1 MTTSCW
7 TCILR
12 HISTRYTVKSE
23 TELWCRYP
31 SILMFRLLSASWFH
45 FCQQFWTLPC
55 RALCKKPWYGDRIS
69 SPLILTCSHF
79 ENVLWKLLYETR
91 KITNRLI
98 SFLGGNSRFAESPD
112 SVKRKSRYVC
122 LAEAL
127 IILKGW
133 KSCSDWFQS
142 QQYYVMCG
150 RIGRGAWSGCSLLSA
165 AYTPTIRTPQCG
177 NICVSRTKGSTRTK
191 LVWSLTSISAL
202 PTVKTV

>member
-1 MTTSCW
+1 MVGRLFLSSSNLNLCKYFFLLHRTTSCW

-45 FCQQFWTLPC
+45 FCHQFWTLPC

-69 SPLILTCSHF
+69 SPLILTCPHF

-142 QQYYVMCG
+142 QQYYGMCLY
-150 RIGRGAWSGCSLLSA
+150 RGTQRLFSVK
-165 AYTPTIRTPQCG
+165 Y
-177 NICVSRTKGSTRTK
+177 
-191 LVWSLTSISAL
+191 LVRRSKYCLEFSNT
-202 PTVKTV
+202 